1 MDVHVRDLAKAH
13 TEAAILALVEVA
25 TNPEQR
31 GSDRTA
37 AAVALL
43 DRGWGRPTERVE
55 QEVEVAAV
63 VRDVQTE
70 RDEAAKVI
78 LRQLFPLAEEGMQ
91 IETGAPVLDG

>member
-1 MDVHVRDLAKAH
+1 VDVHVRELARAH
-13 TEAAILALVEVA
+13 TEAAILALVDVA

-55 QEVEVAAV
+55 PEVAVEAV
-63 VRDVQTE
+63 APDEQAE
-70 RDEAAKVI
+70 RVEAAKEI
-78 LRQLFPLAEEGMQ
+78 LRQLFPLAEEGLA
-91 IETGAPVLDG
+91 IETGAPVEG